1 MPRRQNNSKLNARH
15 IDQLQRETG
24 YPHNVVKI
32 TYYDS
37 KKNVDLARK
46 ELGFGKK
53 ATYSFRNLFIGN
65 VLSNEYVFKGVTAK
79 MVNESFG
86 IFDAMDQLQSL
97 QDKYRQNG
105 KYGISNYWIAHN
117 FLLNEVSFLRTTA
130 YLEEDKIRR
139 DTIRCLH
146 NSESDVSQ
154 IVRQRNISLDDL
166 FNIPVEHLKFDLH
179 WFTCM
184 KALEY
189 VKEIVEK
196 MNSGSPHLYHRSVD
210 IQLLTGV
217 GNHSAN
223 SASIIRQALQKEYGL
238 RIKVDGGNPGVL
250 ILTIP
255 KKPTYSDAIWC

>member
-46 ELGFGKK
+46 ELGFGK
-53 ATYSFRNLFIGN
+53 
-65 VLSNEYVFKGVTAK
+65 YVFKGVTAK

-117 FLLNEVSFLRTTA
+117 FLLNEGSFLRTTA

-146 NSESDVSQ
+146 NSKSDVSQ

-179 WFTCM
+179 WFSCM

-196 MNSGSPHLYHRSVD
+196 MNSGSPHLYRSVD
-210 IQLLTGV
+210 IQLLTGL